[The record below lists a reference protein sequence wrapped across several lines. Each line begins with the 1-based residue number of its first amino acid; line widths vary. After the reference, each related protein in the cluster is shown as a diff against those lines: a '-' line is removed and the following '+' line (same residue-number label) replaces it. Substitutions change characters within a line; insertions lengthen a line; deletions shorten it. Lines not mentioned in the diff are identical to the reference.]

1 MGDIVE
7 WKIKDFKYLSVE
19 ELYGI
24 LKLRNEV
31 FVVEEEYI
39 YNDLDE
45 KDINAFHLYC
55 VDNNKVIVALR
66 ILKKESEEKGIYIG
80 RIVVDK
86 SYRGL
91 GLGKQSIKKAM
102 KFIEYRYGREAIKV
116 STQLQTKD
124 FYRSLGFK
132 EISDSYLEQD
142 IPHIKMIKNFK

>member
-31 FVVEEEYI
+31 FIVEKEYI

-55 VDNNKVIVALR
+55 IEDNNIIVALR
-66 ILKKESEEKGIYIG
+66 ILKKENEESGVYVG
-80 RIVVDK
+80 RVAVDK
-86 SYRGL
+86 LYRGL
-91 GLGKQSIKKAM
+91 GLGKNSMEKAM
-102 KFIEYRYGREAIKV
+102 KFIEYRYGREVIKV
-116 STQLQTKD
+116 STQVKSRE

-132 EISDSYLEQD
+132 EVSNSYLEED
-142 IPHIKMIKNFK
+142 IPHIKMIKKF

>member
-7 WKIKDFKYLSVE
+7 WKIKDFKYLSSE

-31 FVVEEEYI
+31 FIVEKECL

-55 VDNNKVIVALR
+55 IENNNIIVALR
-66 ILKKESEEKGIYIG
+66 ILKKENEESGIYIG
-80 RIVVDK
+80 RVVVDK
-86 SYRGL
+86 LYRGL
-91 GLGKQSIKKAM
+91 GLGKNSMEKAM
-102 KFIEYRYGREAIKV
+102 KFIEYTYGREAIKV
-116 STQLQTKD
+116 STQIRSRD

-132 EISDSYLEQD
+132 EISNSYLEED
-142 IPHIKMIKNFK
+142 IPHIKMIKKF